1 MRLDLLEVPSCAL
14 STARAPKTHRAFLLP
29 SCNFLCTQPAYRRAC
44 RVPVYTCRVLRA
56 GVCVCPCVGTC
67 SRSVE
72 TLSRELN
79 VSTTRTGFLMPRAT
93 ISRAGARERARVHRE
108 RAESRARGGA
118 RRARTQTHAG
128 ARGAVDVAVGG
139 NAALGGNTQAV
150 QQEQQ
155 RRFTS
160 ISVWLLR
167 CHPEPNLTQ
176 PEIGLVRQLRLSQSP
191 DATTCRPCSLLPACH
206 PRSLH
211 VGDRGS
217 CARFDAQHGGEQDC
231 YPSEARHGEWRQAST
246 RDKEEG
252 SQ

>member
-1 MRLDLLEVPSCAL
+1 MC
-14 STARAPKTHRAFLLP
+14 
-29 SCNFLCTQPAYRRAC
+29 LCI
-44 RVPVYTCRVLRA
+44 RVVCCVL
-56 GVCVCPCVGTC
+56 VCVCPCVGTC

-79 VSTTRTGFLMPRAT
+79 ISTTRTGFLMPRAT

-211 VGDRGS
+211 VGVRGS
-217 CARFDAQHGGEQDC
+217 RARFDAQHRREQDC
-231 YPSEARHGEWRQAST
+231 YPREARYGEWRQAST